1 MFVFLLKD
9 LKVAC
14 LSSNTLTIFRKCFM
28 EIFGPGLFIVC
39 TPPLSA
45 RGGGGGEGLSLQPN
59 FQKGGGL
66 DLNLKFLPNNLVTFK
81 R

>member
-45 RGGGGGEGLSLQPN
+45 RGGGGGGVEPPT
-59 FQKGGGL
+59 
-66 DLNLKFLPNNLVTFK
+66 KFSK
-81 R
+81 RRGA